1 MNIYSNSFFHRV
13 DNWEI
18 LKLILQEGFKA
29 FYCKEEIYRGKGVPS
44 TYIGIPMISFCD
56 IPLSYVAQNHYGKCG
71 MAMSRSWG
79 RLKHLEPVLY
89 YPMDVSCQ
97 STKMIIKAADSF
109 LNINTKRDAD
119 SYRILGYAKPV
130 IKPTKKEGYSSDN
143 YAEREWRK
151 VYANPTPLR
160 WLTEEEYDKYR
171 GDLATPKTPVGTI
184 LGFDANNIDFIM
196 VDKGHER
203 NLQHF
208 IMDNLQTLGNSSN
221 AITEDDKLTLLSR
234 ILVYENLVHNL

>member
-1 MNIYSNSFFHRV
+1 MNIYSNSFFQRV
-13 DNWEI
+13 NNWEI

-56 IPLSYVAQNHYGKCG
+56 IPLAYVAQNNYGKCG
-71 MAMSRSWG
+71 MAMSRFWG
-79 RLKHLEPVLY
+79 RAKHLEPVLY
-89 YPMDVSCQ
+89 YPMDISCQ
-97 STKMIIKAADSF
+97 STKMIIKAEDSF
-109 LNINTKRDAD
+109 LNNRRDAD

-160 WLTEEEYDKYR
+160 WLTEQEYDEYR
-171 GDLATPKTPVGTI
+171 GNHATPKTPVGTI
-184 LGFDANNIDFIM
+184 LSFDANNIDFIM
-196 VDKGHER
+196 VDKEHER
-203 NLQHF
+203 DLQHF
-208 IMDNLQTLGNSSN
+208 IMDDLQTLGNN
-221 AITEDDKLTLLSR
+221 NHAITRDDKLTLLSR
-234 ILVYENLVHNL
+234 ILVYENLVHNI